1 MHIYF
6 VLKRRESTRK
16 YLKVF
21 FFFKCS
27 DLSSEAIG
35 SCLHQSPDRDVAD
48 GFLSFEYEPGPS
60 LALSELVPLIWI

>member
-6 VLKRRESTRK
+6 VLKRKESTRK

-21 FFFKCS
+21 FLKCS
-27 DLSSEAIG
+27 DLSSEAID